1 MENKGLTRKD
11 FILLTFTLIGTTAV
25 AGSACDDDDNTTG
38 AGGTSG
44 GGTGRGGTTG
54 SAGSGTGRGGSTGN
68 AGTTGN
74 AGSGGSTGNAGSGGT
89 TGSAGS
95 GGATACNSAQEPDNT
110 GHTHTLTVAASIL
123 SSTTTQTLNT
133 SLADG
138 HVHGVNLTTANLQAL
153 AGGGS
158 IMVMSEISSSH
169 RHTYMVT
176 CS

>member
-11 FILLTFTLIGTTAV
+11 FITLTFTLLGTTAV
-25 AGSACDDDDNTTG
+25 VGSACDDDDNTTG

-54 SAGSGTGRGGSTGN
+54 AAGSG
-68 AGTTGN
+68 
-74 AGSGGSTGNAGSGGT
+74 TGNAGSGGT
-89 TGSAGS
+89 TGTAGSGGSTGAAGS
-95 GGATACNSAQEPDNT
+95 GGATSCTAPQVPDTT
-110 GHTHTLTVAASIL
+110 GHTHTLTVSASIL

-133 SLADG
+133 SIADG
-138 HVHGVNLTTANLQAL
+138 HRHGVNLTPTDLQTL

-158 IMVMSEISSSH
+158 VTVMSEISSSH
-169 RHTYMVT
+169 THMFMVT

>member
-1 MENKGLTRKD
+1 VENKALTRKD
-11 FILLTFTLIGTTAV
+11 FILLTFTLIGSTAV
-25 AGSACDDDDNTTG
+25 AGSACDDEDDTTG

-54 SAGSGTGRGGSTGN
+54 TAGSGTGSG
-68 AGTTGN
+68 GTTG
-74 AGSGGSTGNAGSGGT
+74 TAGSGGT
-89 TGSAGS
+89 TGTAGTTGAAGS
-95 GGATACNSAQEPDNT
+95 GGASACNAGQQPDST
-110 GHTHTLTVAASIL
+110 GHTHTLTVPASIL
-123 SSTTTQTLNT
+123 SSTSTQTLNT

-138 HVHGVNLTTANLQAL
+138 HLHGVNLTTANLQAL

-158 IMVMSEISSSH
+158 ITVMSEISSSH

>member
-1 MENKGLTRKD
+1 VENKGLTRKD

-25 AGSACDDDDNTTG
+25 AGSACDDDDDTTG

-74 AGSGGSTGNAGSGGT
+74 AGSGGT

-95 GGATACNSAQEPDNT
+95 GGATACNAAQEPDNT

>member
-1 MENKGLTRKD
+1 VENKALTRKD
-11 FILLTFTLIGTTAV
+11 FILLTFTLIGSTAV
-25 AGSACDDDDNTTG
+25 AGSACDDEDNTTG
-38 AGGTSG
+38 AGGTGG

-54 SAGSGTGRGGSTGN
+54 SAGRG
-68 AGTTGN
+68 
-74 AGSGGSTGNAGSGGT
+74 GSGGT

-95 GGATACNSAQEPDNT
+95 GGTTGTAGSGGTTGAAGSGNVSACNAGQQPDTT

-123 SSTTTQTLNT
+123 SATSTQTLNT

-138 HVHGVNLTTANLQAL
+138 HVHGVNLTTANLQTL

-158 IMVMSEISSSH
+158 ITVMSEISSSH
-169 RHTYMVT
+169 THMYMVT